1 MAMQNF
7 ANNPIPLT
15 FRYGMSVRINEFLL
29 KTKPDHL
36 LRLNV
41 DLIQT
46 KDYSDGYQAGLEYGW
61 LDMVFLRG
69 GYKLNYS
76 EEKLTLGAGLKASVK
91 NLRVTID
98 YAYTKF
104 ELLGHVNRFSIGI
117 RY

>member
-61 LDMVFLRG
+61 LDMVFFTRRL
-69 GYKLNYS
+69 
-76 EEKLTLGAGLKASVK
+76 
-91 NLRVTID
+91 
-98 YAYTKF
+98 
-104 ELLGHVNRFSIGI
+104 
-117 RY
+117 